1 MPFDQT
7 PALHPALPDWHD
19 LHGRDLWRWP
29 LGALASPLD
38 RLLLRAASA
47 LARRQVQSVEH
58 WERVLPDLD
67 PFILVA
73 NHGSRR
79 ETVYLTAALMLARGG
94 RPVHFLGDWNFRLI
108 PGVGYLYAK
117 TGAITVTRKDARP
130 RILNRFKPLFV
141 AQTPALEQARA
152 RLRAGR
158 SIALFP
164 EGTINRD
171 PHRLLRGRFGAARLS
186 LETGV
191 PVVPVGIRFLGSPGD
206 GRRADCGRPM
216 GIYIGA
222 PLTPPQ
228 DAVGSADQPP
238 PGAAVRA
245 WHGEIMTAIAALSGK
260 TWCAAAAPQA
270 SPAAEPFL
278 YPTTEPHAIRPGGPP
293 C

>member
-7 PALHPALPDWHD
+7 PALPSALPDWHD

-29 LGALASPLD
+29 LAELASPVD
-38 RLLLRAASA
+38 RLLLRAAAA
-47 LARRQVQSVEH
+47 LARRQVQIVEH

-67 PFILVA
+67 PFILAA

-94 RPVHFLGDWNFRLI
+94 RPVHFLADWNFRLI
-108 PGVGYLYAK
+108 PGVGYLYAG

-130 RILNRFKPLFV
+130 RILNRLRPRFV
-141 AQTPALEQARA
+141 EEIPALEQARA
-152 RLRAGR
+152 QLLAGR
-158 SIALFP
+158 SVALFP

-191 PVVPVGIRFLGSPGD
+191 PVLPVGIRFLGSPGD
-206 GRRADCGRPM
+206 GRRAASGRPM
-216 GIYIGA
+216 GIHIGA

-228 DAVGSADQPP
+228 GAVGSADQPP
-238 PGAAVRA
+238 SLAAVRA
-245 WHGEIMTAIAALSGK
+245 WHGEIMSAIAALSGK
-260 TWCAAAAPQA
+260 TWCGTA
-270 SPAAEPFL
+270 SPRSTPSAPPL
-278 YPTTEPHAIRPGGPP
+278 TYPITEPRPIRPGVPS